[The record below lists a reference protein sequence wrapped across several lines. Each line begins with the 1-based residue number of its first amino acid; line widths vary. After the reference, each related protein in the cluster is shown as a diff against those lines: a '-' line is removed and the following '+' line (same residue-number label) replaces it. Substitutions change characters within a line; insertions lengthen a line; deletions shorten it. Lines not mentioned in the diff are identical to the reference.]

1 MNLDRFARMD
11 YLRPLLGN
19 RCALSALSRQVIRD
33 TNLDKAPLAPRR
45 GFLMGSKGLNL
56 ASTQVPGTQGMFMPA
71 PQGGHRSVARN
82 EPSGVCMGS

>member
-33 TNLDKAPLAPRR
+33 TYLDKAPLAARR
-45 GFLMGSKGLNL
+45 GFLYGLLRLHL
-56 ASTQVPGTQGMFMPA
+56 AWTQVPGTQGMFMPA
-71 PQGGHRSVARN
+71 PQGGKCSKK
-82 EPSGVCMGS
+82 